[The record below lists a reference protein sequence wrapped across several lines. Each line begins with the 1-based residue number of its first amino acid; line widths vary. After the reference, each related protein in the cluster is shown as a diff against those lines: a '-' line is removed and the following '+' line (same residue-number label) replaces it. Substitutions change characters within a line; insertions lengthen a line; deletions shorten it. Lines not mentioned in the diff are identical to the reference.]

1 MKTIDIKSNSRILH
15 WAFYIFLFTVLSVG
29 SVYASEDTP
38 SVLSTN
44 QSEKKTVK
52 GNVMDEYGQ
61 PLVGVAVQVKGTSL
75 GVVTDLDGNFSFS
88 IPVDSRALLFSYL
101 GMKTQEVSANK
112 SNYKIAITSL
122 GAYKDSLLLIF
133 TLCSSVP
140 STDISALY

>member
-1 MKTIDIKSNSRILH
+1 MKTIDIKIYSRIH

-61 PLVGVAVQVKGTSL
+61 PLNTGSCTS
-75 GVVTDLDGNFSFS
+75 
-88 IPVDSRALLFSYL
+88 
-101 GMKTQEVSANK
+101 
-112 SNYKIAITSL
+112 
-122 GAYKDSLLLIF
+122 
-133 TLCSSVP
+133 
-140 STDISALY
+140 

>member
-15 WAFYIFLFTVLSVG
+15 WAFYISFYCLSVG

-61 PLVGVAVQVKGTSL
+61 PLGGGSCTS
-75 GVVTDLDGNFSFS
+75 
-88 IPVDSRALLFSYL
+88 
-101 GMKTQEVSANK
+101 
-112 SNYKIAITSL
+112 
-122 GAYKDSLLLIF
+122 
-133 TLCSSVP
+133 
-140 STDISALY
+140 

>member
-61 PLVGVAVQVKGTSL
+61 PLVGKIRNTLLGKALAVMLAVRMRRIVKKCDTVMKKG
-75 GVVTDLDGNFSFS
+75 FS
-88 IPVDSRALLFSYL
+88 PAYWSR
-101 GMKTQEVSANK
+101 
-112 SNYKIAITSL
+112 
-122 GAYKDSLLLIF
+122 
-133 TLCSSVP
+133 
-140 STDISALY
+140 

>member
-75 GVVTDLDGNFSFS
+75 GVV
-88 IPVDSRALLFSYL
+88 
-101 GMKTQEVSANK
+101 
-112 SNYKIAITSL
+112 
-122 GAYKDSLLLIF
+122 LIWMEILVLVF
-133 TLCSSVP
+133 QLIVVP
-140 STDISALY
+140 CYFLIWE

>member
-52 GNVMDEYGQ
+52 GNVMDEYGR
-61 PLVGVAVQVKGTSL
+61 PKEIFLNSTL
-75 GVVTDLDGNFSFS
+75 IIIFLTYITD
-88 IPVDSRALLFSYL
+88 
-101 GMKTQEVSANK
+101 T
-112 SNYKIAITSL
+112 
-122 GAYKDSLLLIF
+122 
-133 TLCSSVP
+133 
-140 STDISALY
+140 

>member
-75 GVVTDLDGNFSFS
+75 LIWMEILVLVFQLIVVPCYF
-88 IPVDSRALLFSYL
+88 
-101 GMKTQEVSANK
+101 
-112 SNYKIAITSL
+112 
-122 GAYKDSLLLIF
+122 LIWE
-133 TLCSSVP
+133 
-140 STDISALY
+140 

>member
-75 GVVTDLDGNFSFS
+75 GVVTDIWMEILVLVF
-88 IPVDSRALLFSYL
+88 
-101 GMKTQEVSANK
+101 Q
-112 SNYKIAITSL
+112 
-122 GAYKDSLLLIF
+122 LIV
-133 TLCSSVP
+133 VP
-140 STDISALY
+140 CYFLIWE

>member
-88 IPVDSRALLFSYL
+88 IPEVHILPRLLQYFS
-101 GMKTQEVSANK
+101 VSCDFNQRRCK
-112 SNYKIAITSL
+112 NSNDKY
-122 GAYKDSLLLIF
+122 
-133 TLCSSVP
+133 
-140 STDISALY
+140 